1 MQLKFC
7 CPECGDT
14 RLEEIMDRAHVSTEI
29 QGVSPDTGELWYGE
43 VEVSDGVVLR
53 YQCKGCGYH
62 LATNG
67 APIDTEEELRD
78 WLLDNVWVVYRE
90 LEIAGVHHPDIV
102 EVVDSSDWTRSH
114 WAFAPYSE
122 PKCFSVASDKEG
134 YAITQRQFLEILEE
148 KGYPGQ

>member
-29 QGVSPDTGELWYGE
+29 RGVSPDTGELWYGE

-67 APIDTEEELRD
+67 APIDTEEELWN
-78 WLLDNVWVVYRE
+78 WLLDNVWASYRNATSDGR
-90 LEIAGVHHPDIV
+90 II
-102 EVVDSSDWTRSH
+102 EVW
-114 WAFAPYSE
+114 
-122 PKCFSVASDKEG
+122 ASDHWSRSVWFFTP
-134 YAITQRQFLEILEE
+134 YPSPPPVNLNIVVTQREFFKLLEE
-148 KGYPGQ
+148 KGYLEQ